1 MGFSMQRMPLFTR
14 PHWAFAPAR
23 LDALERAAVPALLA
37 LLVTGASLV
46 ILQNPK
52 PAIWDQARL
61 LEARFEA
68 PHHPAPPY
76 AFTAQLLVIG
86 LRAVAPGGAEHLH
99 ELLRVVALAFYAG
112 AVALLAGALL
122 ERRLLVALLLLFVF
136 TSQYP
141 FLWLS
146 SELVTGGFLCLA
158 LYAGSVGAPLWIVG
172 PLLALLGLCK
182 MDLIL
187 VSVALLGFWTLRAPE
202 PRSRAMLV
210 GSFAAALALLLLPGI
225 AIFGP
230 GYLVDYG
237 GAPGGRSFATF
248 SQHFAALVAPYQIAP
263 GAPNPWTEPQVY
275 VQRGFPGASSMFD
288 VVTAGGLRYLDF
300 VALSA
305 ARGVRKLGWVFHY
318 ALLAVPVL
326 VWARWQGRSGLDD
339 RERALLLSF
348 VGCVPFV
355 LLSYPHI
362 RYFAR
367 YYPVFLVLLFA
378 ALERV
383 LRLPDGPVRVRC
395 LALSG
400 LILALA
406 LAENTARTVVGLGNA
421 AELPQYWF
429 SD

>member
-1 MGFSMQRMPLFTR
+1 MGFSMQRMRLFTR
-14 PHWAFAPAR
+14 PDWAFAPAG
-23 LDALERAAVPALLA
+23 LAGLERAAVPVLLA
-37 LLVTGASLV
+37 LLVLGASAV
-46 ILQNPK
+46 ILENPK

-68 PHHPAPPY
+68 PYHPAPPY
-76 AFTAQLLVIG
+76 GFTAQLLVIG

-112 AVALLAGALL
+112 AAALLAGALL
-122 ERRLLVALLLLFVF
+122 ERRLLVGLLLLFVF

-158 LYAGSVGAPLWIVG
+158 LTAGTAGAPLWLVG

-182 MDLIL
+182 MDLML
-187 VSVALLGFWTLRAPE
+187 VAVALLGFWAWRAPDLRA
-202 PRSRAMLV
+202 RATLV
-210 GSFAAALALLLLPGI
+210 GSFVAALALLLLPGI

-230 GYLVDYG
+230 GYLVHYD

-275 VQRGFPGASSMFD
+275 VQHGFPGARSMFD
-288 VVTAGGLRYLDF
+288 VVTASGLRYLDF
-300 VALSA
+300 VALSI
-305 ARGVRKLGWVFHY
+305 ARGVRKVGWVFHY
-318 ALLAVPVL
+318 ALLALPLL
-326 VWARWQGRSGLDD
+326 VWTRWHGRSRLDD

-367 YYPVFLVLLFA
+367 YYPVFLVLLFV

-383 LRLPDGPVRVRC
+383 LRLPDGPVRARC
-395 LALSG
+395 LALSS

-406 LAENTARTVVGLGNA
+406 LAENTARSVVGLGNA